1 MKVDIAVSLCL
12 DVEGTMHLA
21 PCVHA
26 YKSQLSPLHVILSN
40 HSLRCIWI
48 PVPMPTNHSFHV
60 YLSFFLL
67 IIL

>member
-26 YKSQLSPLHVILSN
+26 YKSQLSPLHVIFS
-40 HSLRCIWI
+40 
-48 PVPMPTNHSFHV
+48 
-60 YLSFFLL
+60 L
-67 IIL
+67 IILCDASGSLCPCLQITAFTFTYHFFS